1 MYAPKAIDT
10 LQDVYE
16 SGLPVEMMDCLE
28 MEGHISQDTDPIV
41 KHIYDNR
48 IVTPFTPWL
57 QGYFSN
63 ILNVNLWY
71 YFGLFFQ
78 VDNVYKGKAIV
89 MDFRSGMRPIVDI
102 KYSSSSGTRFI
113 HNPKRPAY
121 PPIYPNVFNFN
132 KINAWRDQFDK
143 VIQTLCL

>member
-1 MYAPKAIDT
+1 MNPHPILTYRVQTTLVPFIFFWDPLPTHCGRHMCKYAPKAIDT

-16 SGLPVEMMDCLE
+16 SGLPVEIMDCLE

-63 ILNVNLWY
+63 ILNPNLW
-71 YFGLFFQ
+71 
-78 VDNVYKGKAIV
+78 
-89 MDFRSGMRPIVDI
+89 
-102 KYSSSSGTRFI
+102 
-113 HNPKRPAY
+113 
-121 PPIYPNVFNFN
+121 
-132 KINAWRDQFDK
+132 
-143 VIQTLCL
+143 

>member
-71 YFGLFFQ
+71 YFGLFF
-78 VDNVYKGKAIV
+78 
-89 MDFRSGMRPIVDI
+89 RL
-102 KYSSSSGTRFI
+102 TTFI
-113 HNPKRPAY
+113 RAK
-121 PPIYPNVFNFN
+121 
-132 KINAWRDQFDK
+132 
-143 VIQTLCL
+143 LL